1 VIRSAVRARTLWLVP
16 PSLVVLGDAL
26 LVGVLVGATLLRL
39 ALVGGVLPVPPTVGV
54 DVDAMVVL
62 VSQAR

>member
-1 VIRSAVRARTLWLVP
+1 M
-16 PSLVVLGDAL
+16 VVLGDAL